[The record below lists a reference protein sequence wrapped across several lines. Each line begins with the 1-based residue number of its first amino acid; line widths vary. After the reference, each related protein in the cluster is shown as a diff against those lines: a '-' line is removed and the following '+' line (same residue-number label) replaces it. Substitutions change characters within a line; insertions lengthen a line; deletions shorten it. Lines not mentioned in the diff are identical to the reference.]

1 MNLREISNLRDQIL
15 DALTTSSDNPADAFL
30 LPANGSEF
38 LVEPSEAA
46 PSLCSVLNPH
56 FRFLQSSRNSSLLGV
71 GITTTAPEDYKLLLV
86 PNGTPRSLK
95 AAEAISRIFSELT
108 IIQVL
113 RNFHLYIPD
122 SFRRGPFSSKPLLAN
137 RRPLILGCEIDA
149 EGELGSLGG
158 FVRCPAG
165 RIELLS
171 CQHVFGALMG
181 CLGGKHVS
189 QPKTRYSTQN
199 RVAITNP
206 SIELSEVDLNFGEA
220 ASARFTQAE
229 FAGRNEIP
237 RGQGY
242 PFEGSKIILP
252 PEDFELHQ
260 GTPVFKIGKTTG
272 FTRGSV
278 FAPDF
283 SFPVTFKP
291 SRRRTKKFWF
301 DGGFSVVP
309 EGSSRFSY
317 DGDSGALIFCESP
330 VPNIL
335 WGLGLISAGGVNRIG
350 QTRRSTPITF
360 ACSLRRS
367 LSLINR
373 TWVE

>member
-1 MNLREISNLRDQIL
+1 MNLREISSIRDQIL
-15 DALTTSSDNPADAFL
+15 CALTTSSDDPASAFL
-30 LPANGSEF
+30 LPANGSEYSIRSSATD
-38 LVEPSEAA
+38 PSSYAT
-46 PSLCSVLNPH
+46 LNPH

-71 GITTTAPEDYKLLLV
+71 GITTSAPGDYKLLLV

-113 RNFHLYIPD
+113 RNFRLFIPGT
-122 SFRRGPFSSKPLLAN
+122 FRRGPFSSRPLLEN
-137 RRPLILGCEIDA
+137 RRPLTLGCEIDT

-171 CQHVFGALMG
+171 CQHVFGAVMG

-189 QPKTRYSTQN
+189 QPKTRYLTEN

-206 SIELSEVDLNFGEA
+206 SIELSEIDLNFGEA
-220 ASARFTQAE
+220 ASARFTNAE
-229 FAGRNEIP
+229 FAGLNEIP
-237 RGQGY
+237 RGYGY
-242 PFEGSKIILP
+242 PFEGSKIVLP
-252 PEDFELHQ
+252 PDDFELKQ

-272 FTRGSV
+272 FTRGTV

-283 SFPVTFKP
+283 SFPVAFKP
-291 SRRRTKKFWF
+291 SRRRSKKFWF

-309 EGSSRFSY
+309 DGSARFSY

-330 VPNIL
+330 VPNTL
-335 WGLGLISAGGVNRIG
+335 WGLGLISAGGVNRIS

-360 ACSLRRS
+360 ACNLRRS
-367 LSLINR
+367 LDLINR
-373 TWVE
+373 AWVE